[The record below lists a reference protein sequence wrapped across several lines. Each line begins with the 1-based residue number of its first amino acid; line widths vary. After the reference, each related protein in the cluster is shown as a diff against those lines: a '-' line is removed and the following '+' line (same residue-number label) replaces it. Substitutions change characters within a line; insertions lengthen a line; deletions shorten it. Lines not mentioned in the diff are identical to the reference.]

1 MSSVIVSVLGGA
13 SLGGTYALVALGIVL
28 AFRATGTFNFA
39 QGQFMLLPA
48 FLVGAWQS
56 QHLHSLGLSI
66 AVGLIVVAAIG
77 VVFYLLVLQRTVGLV
92 HFMGVIATFGLAA
105 VLDGAM
111 LIYFGS
117 PQYNLVFPGLP
128 QGVVTVLGARVSA
141 ASLVLT
147 AFTLLLATALA
158 AGLRFTPI
166 GVRIRAAGQD
176 AILASQG
183 GINVRA
189 LYMGSWALA
198 AALAGVA
205 GIVYGATNLVN
216 HSMVDVAL
224 AAFPAIL
231 IGGLDSIEG
240 AVVGG
245 LLVGIAQ
252 GFIATY
258 LGPQLLDVITYA
270 LLLVVMLIFPQ
281 GLFGTRSATRV

>member
-1 MSSVIVSVLGGA
+1 MDRVIVSLVGGG

-39 QGQFMLLPA
+39 HGQFMLFPA
-48 FLVGAWQS
+48 YLVGAWQA
-56 QHLHSLGLSI
+56 QHAYSLAVSI
-66 AVGLIVVAAIG
+66 IVGLFAIATIG
-77 VVFYLLVLQRTVGLV
+77 LVFYLLVLQRTVGLA

-105 VLDGAM
+105 VLDGVM
-111 LIYFGS
+111 LILFGS
-117 PQYNLVFPGLP
+117 PQYNIDFPLLP
-128 QGVVTVLGARVSA
+128 QGVVVLLGARVSA
-141 ASLVLT
+141 TSLALA
-147 AFTLLLATALA
+147 AFTLLLAAAVA

-166 GVRIRAAGQD
+166 GIKVRAAGQD

-183 GINVRA
+183 GINVRV

-205 GIVYGATNLVN
+205 GVAYGTTNIVNNSL
-216 HSMVDVAL
+216 VDVAL

-258 LGPQLLDVITYA
+258 LGTQLIDVLTYS
-270 LLLVVMLIFPQ
+270 LLLVVLMFYPQ
-281 GLFGTRSATRV
+281 GLFGTRVVTRV

>member
-1 MSSVIVSVLGGA
+1 MDRLIVSLFGGGN
-13 SLGGTYALVALGIVL
+13 LGGTYALVALGIVL

-39 QGQFMLLPA
+39 HGQFMLLPA
-48 FLVGAWQS
+48 FVVGAWQAGPGGP
-56 QHLHSLGLSI
+56 LWVPVLEGL
-66 AVGLIVVAAIG
+66 VIVSALG
-77 VVFYLLVLQRTVGLV
+77 VVFYLLVLQRTVGLL

-105 VLDGAM
+105 VLDGAF
-111 LIYFGS
+111 LIQYGS
-117 PQYNLVFPGLP
+117 PQYTIDVPGLP
-128 QGVVTVLGARVSA
+128 KGVVTLLGAHLSTQE
-141 ASLVLT
+141 LTLT
-147 AFTLLLATALA
+147 AFTLVLAGLV
-158 AGLRFTPI
+158 AGALRFTPVGI
-166 GVRIRAAGQD
+166 KIRAAGQD

-183 GINVRA
+183 GINVR
-189 LYMGSWALA
+189 LVYMGSWALA

-205 GIVYGATNLVN
+205 GIVYGTSNLVN

-258 LGPQLLDVITYA
+258 LGPQYLDVITYG
-270 LLLVVMLIFPQ
+270 LLLVVMLVFPQ
-281 GLFGTRSATRV
+281 GILGTRTVTRV

>member
-1 MSSVIVSVLGGA
+1 MARVIVSLIGGSA
-13 SLGGTYALVALGIVL
+13 LGGTYALVALGIVL

-39 QGQFMLLPA
+39 HGQFMLFPA
-48 FLVGAWQS
+48 FLVGAWQA
-56 QHLHSLGLSI
+56 QHVHSLAVSI
-66 AVGLIVVAAIG
+66 TVGLVIIATVG
-77 VVFYLLVLQRTVGLV
+77 LVFYLLVLQRTVGLA

-105 VLDGAM
+105 MLDGTM
-111 LIYFGS
+111 LIFFGS
-117 PQYNLVFPGLP
+117 PQYNIDFPLLP
-128 QGVVTVLGARVSA
+128 HGAVVLLGARVSA
-141 ASLVLT
+141 ASLTLA
-147 AFTLLLATALA
+147 AFTLLLAGAVA
-158 AGLRFTPI
+158 AGLRFTPLGI
-166 GVRIRAAGQD
+166 KIRAAGQH

-183 GINVRA
+183 GINVRV

-205 GIVYGATNLVN
+205 GIAYGTTNIVN
-216 HSMVDVAL
+216 HSLVDVAL

-258 LGPQLLDVITYA
+258 LGPQLLDVLTYG

-281 GLFGTRSATRV
+281 GLLGTRTVTRV

>member
-1 MSSVIVSVLGGA
+1 MDRLVISLFGGGN
-13 SLGGTYALVALGIVL
+13 LGGTYALVALGIVL

-39 QGQFMLLPA
+39 HGQFMLLPA
-48 FLVGAWQS
+48 FIVGAWEAEQKAPI
-56 QHLHSLGLSI
+56 GLSI
-66 AVGLIVVAAIG
+66 LVGLLVVSAIG
-77 VVFYLLVLQRTVGLV
+77 VGFYLLVLQRTVGLL

-105 VLDGAM
+105 VLDGVM
-111 LIYFGS
+111 LIVYGS
-117 PQYNLVFPGLP
+117 PQYTIDIGILP
-128 QGVVTVLGARVSA
+128 QGVVTILGARLA
-141 ASLVLT
+141 TEQLALT
-147 AFTLLLATALA
+147 AFTLLLAGIV
-158 AGLRFTPI
+158 AGALRFTPV
-166 GVRIRAAGQD
+166 GVKIRAAGQD

-183 GINVRA
+183 GINVRV

-205 GIVYGATNLVN
+205 GIVYGTSNLVN
-216 HSMVDVAL
+216 HTLVDVAL

-258 LGPQLLDVITYA
+258 LGPQYLDVVTYG
-270 LLLVVMLIFPQ
+270 LLLVVMLVFPQ
-281 GLFGTRSATRV
+281 GILGTRTVTRV

>member
-1 MSSVIVSVLGGA
+1 MDRIVVSLLGGG

-39 QGQFMLLPA
+39 HGQFMLFPA
-48 FLVGAWQS
+48 FLVGAWQA
-56 QHLHSLGLSI
+56 QQRASLSVSVT
-66 AVGLIVVAAIG
+66 VGLAVIALVG
-77 VVFYLLVLQRTVGLV
+77 VIFYLVVLQRTVGLL

-105 VLDGAM
+105 VLDGVM
-111 LIYFGS
+111 LIVFGS
-117 PQYNLVFPGLP
+117 PQYNLDFSLLP
-128 QGVVTVLGARVSA
+128 QGVVVLLGARVSTS
-141 ASLVLT
+141 SLVLT
-147 AFTLLLATALA
+147 AFTLLLATLVAG
-158 AGLRFTPI
+158 GLRFTPLGI
-166 GVRIRAAGQD
+166 RIRAAGQD

-183 GINVRA
+183 GINVRV

-205 GIVYGATNLVN
+205 GIVYGTTNLVN

-240 AVVGG
+240 AVLGG
-245 LLVGIAQ
+245 LLVGVAQ

-258 LGPQLLDVITYA
+258 LGSQLLDVITYG
-270 LLLVVMLIFPQ
+270 LLLLVMLIFPQ
-281 GLFGTRSATRV
+281 GLLGTRTVTRV

>member
-1 MSSVIVSVLGGA
+1 MDRFVVALFGGGN
-13 SLGGTYALVALGIVL
+13 LGGTYALVALGIVL

-39 QGQFMLLPA
+39 HGQFMLLPA
-48 FLVGAWQS
+48 FLVGAWQTENTAPLWVS
-56 QHLHSLGLSI
+56 VT
-66 AVGLIVVAAIG
+66 VGILMVAALG
-77 VVFYLLVLQRTVGLV
+77 VVFYLIVLQRTVGLL

-105 VLDGAM
+105 VLDGVM
-111 LIYFGS
+111 LIVWGS
-117 PQYNLVFPGLP
+117 PQYTLDFKLLP
-128 QGVVTVLGARVSA
+128 SSVVTILGARVSA
-141 ASLVLT
+141 EELTLT
-147 AFTLLLATALA
+147 AFTLLLAGVV
-158 AGLRFTPI
+158 AGSLRFTPLGI
-166 GVRIRAAGQD
+166 RIRAAGQD

-183 GINVRA
+183 GINVRL

-205 GIVYGATNLVN
+205 GVVYGTSNLVN

-252 GFIATY
+252 GFIATF
-258 LGPQLLDVITYA
+258 LGPQYLDVVTYG
-270 LLLVVMLIFPQ
+270 LLLVVMLVFPQ
-281 GLFGTRSATRV
+281 GILGTRTVTRV

>member
-1 MSSVIVSVLGGA
+1 VDRLIIAVFGGGN
-13 SLGGTYALVALGIVL
+13 LGGTYALVALGIVL

-39 QGQFMLLPA
+39 HGQFMLLPA
-48 FLVGAWQS
+48 FIVGAWEAEQKAPIGVS
-56 QHLHSLGLSI
+56 ILTGL
-66 AVGLIVVAAIG
+66 VVVSAIG
-77 VVFYLLVLQRTVGLV
+77 VLFYLVVLQRTVGLL

-105 VLDGAM
+105 VLDGVL
-111 LIYFGS
+111 LIVYGS
-117 PQYNLVFPGLP
+117 PQYTIDIGVLP
-128 QGVVTVLGARVSA
+128 KGVVTILGARLSA
-141 ASLVLT
+141 EQLVLT
-147 AFTLLLATALA
+147 AFTLLLAGIV
-158 AGLRFTPI
+158 AGALRFTPV
-166 GVRIRAAGQD
+166 GVKIRAAGQD

-183 GINVRA
+183 GINVRV

-205 GIVYGATNLVN
+205 GIVYGTSNLVN
-216 HSMVDVAL
+216 HTLVDVAL

-258 LGPQLLDVITYA
+258 LGPQYLDVVTYGL
-270 LLLVVMLIFPQ
+270 LLLVMLVFPQ
-281 GLFGTRSATRV
+281 GILGTRTVTRV

>member
-1 MSSVIVSVLGGA
+1 MDRLIIAVFGGGN
-13 SLGGTYALVALGIVL
+13 LGGTYALVALGIVL

-39 QGQFMLLPA
+39 HGQFMLLPA
-48 FLVGAWQS
+48 FIVGAWEAEQKAPIGVS
-56 QHLHSLGLSI
+56 ILTGL
-66 AVGLIVVAAIG
+66 VVVSAIG
-77 VVFYLLVLQRTVGLV
+77 VLFYLVVLQRTVGLL

-105 VLDGAM
+105 VLDGVL
-111 LIYFGS
+111 LIVYGS
-117 PQYNLVFPGLP
+117 PQYTIDIGVLP
-128 QGVVTVLGARVSA
+128 KGVVTILGARLSA
-141 ASLVLT
+141 EQLVLT
-147 AFTLLLATALA
+147 AFTLLLAGIV
-158 AGLRFTPI
+158 AGALRFTPV
-166 GVRIRAAGQD
+166 GVKIRAAGQD

-183 GINVRA
+183 GINVRV

-205 GIVYGATNLVN
+205 GIVYGTSNLVN
-216 HSMVDVAL
+216 HTLVDVAL

-258 LGPQLLDVITYA
+258 LGPQYLDVVTYGL
-270 LLLVVMLIFPQ
+270 LLLVMLVFPQ
-281 GLFGTRSATRV
+281 GILGTRTVTRV